1 MAPGVVQA
9 DASNPAQRQANAA
22 RFVSDVF
29 NHHAPHDRALFG
41 GKRQK

>member
-22 RFVSDVF
+22 RFVYSQVDG
-29 NHHAPHDRALFG
+29 DRRGMGARFIG
-41 GKRQK
+41 RF